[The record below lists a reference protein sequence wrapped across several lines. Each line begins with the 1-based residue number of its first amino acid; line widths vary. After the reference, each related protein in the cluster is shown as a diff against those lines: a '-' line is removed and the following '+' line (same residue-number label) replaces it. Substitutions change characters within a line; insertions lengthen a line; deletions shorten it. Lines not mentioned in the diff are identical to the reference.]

1 MRRVATA
8 CLLASLCPFALAIG
22 GDADTIATDPGEPTT
37 ITVIGDHF
45 ARWDGT
51 RWFLQTQIGMPI
63 PYLLYAEKN
72 YEFEPIA
79 MQIRTTIAC
88 EKTWRR
94 SPKRFE
100 VSCEI
105 QDIGLQAAGWRPK
118 DEHAPEILDELDA
131 RLTHAKLQLLV
142 ADDGRLTNID
152 LEGVANDSIRQRA
165 IHEQARM
172 LLVRAMAGF
181 HMRLPPDGSIRK
193 GQWVEYNSTLFEIPA
208 VQGANGQQDGRAPV
222 IVNSMGGSY
231 IIHQLDRYQG
241 HNVVQ
246 SLGEGTIEIG
256 EETATEDMRSNFKV
270 RFDGV
275 SIYDEAGI
283 MTERVWAMHGYTT
296 AGSWLAQGRADPL
309 FFHTGRLAKVELDA
323 KVDVGPTRVVAR
335 PGVVSTT
342 LPAWIP
348 ID

>member
-1 MRRVATA
+1 MRRAGIAFLIASTLPVAA
-8 CLLASLCPFALAIG
+8 ALAG
-22 GDADTIATDPGEPTT
+22 EADAVVVDPGEPTV

-51 RWFLQTQIGMPI
+51 RWFLETQIGMPI
-63 PYLLYAEKN
+63 PYLLYAERN

-79 MQIRTTIAC
+79 LQVRTTIAC

-94 SPKRFE
+94 GPKRFE
-100 VSCEI
+100 VSCKV

-118 DEHAPEILDELDA
+118 DEHAQAILDELDT
-131 RLTHAKLQLLV
+131 RLTNASIQLIV

-152 LEGVANDSIRQRA
+152 LEGVEEDNSRQRA
-165 IHEQARM
+165 IQQQARM

-181 HMRLPPDGSIRK
+181 HMRLPPDGSIRQ

-208 VQGANGQQDGRAPV
+208 VAKASGQQDGSAPA
-222 IVNSMGGSY
+222 IVNSLGGSY
-231 IIHQLDRYQG
+231 IIHQLDRYKG

-246 SLGEGTIEIG
+246 SLGEGTIQIG
-256 EETATEDMRSNFKV
+256 SETQTEDQTSNFKV

-275 SIYDEAGI
+275 SIYGDDGI

-296 AGSWLAQGRADPL
+296 AGSWLAQGRVDPL
-309 FFHTGRLAKVELDA
+309 YFHTGRLTKVEVEA
-323 KVDVGPTRVVAR
+323 VVDVGPTRVVAR
-335 PGVVSTT
+335 PGVKLTD
-342 LPAWIP
+342 LPLWDAIE
-348 ID
+348 